1 VKIHSLLDPLGDRA
15 RNKERDNTT
24 EPVLLIGSDAATLLT
39 SELRRYCR
47 GEITGRS
54 FLVAGHRGS
63 GKTTLTGQAFLD
75 VLGECRNQNLPT
87 RPLYVLLHGPNLFP
101 DPQRNAPPP
110 PPPALPAVPAGQQEP
125 LRIVLEH
132 VGKPEPASA
141 QQESEPEPKELRRTL
156 EQIVLCLHRAA
167 AREISDCYRQRAT
180 ESPQELL
187 QERLELAAQLEIE
200 LWECPSAQRL
210 RELWRR
216 AEVLYQG
223 VLFDR
228 LDAAAA
234 GLAPRHDQGLLE
246 LVALTGVCEAYRRIS
261 GTYTRQESQQDA
273 AASKS
278 DLSLALDSTGKNL
291 FGPLLSILTGGLV
304 GAGLFAS
311 TTDALQSTL
320 AGFLAAFGAS
330 MIFKF
335 SASRSRERA
344 LASQQTFLF
353 DMTVA
358 TLDRILPM
366 LIQRLQHA
374 GLAPM
379 FVIDE
384 LDKVE
389 NAILPGVIGYLKKL
403 VAEKAF
409 FCFLTDRSYFEEIL
423 CRSRNQAY
431 SMESSFFAHR
441 LFVAFQF
448 SDFHSY
454 VEKVLVQPEEP
465 KIPAGTPAAAQPQAQ
480 ADLLVPQSLYKNE
493 KLDVEVVPWVLL
505 HRARMH
511 ALDLRRLLE
520 EWLGKLRPGEIR
532 TADEFRFDVTIQVAV
547 EMILT
552 QPILNRRLRQQPEF
566 TQLVHDALY
575 FISRQWKDL
584 EPVDLEDHESFRQY
598 LDQRSGARV
607 AAQNGAPQLLL
618 DEDDL
623 DFLLERVRELADL
636 LLSADAFVARLNRW
650 NEDRRDV
657 GLKPL
662 EEKHLQTLREVLRLT
677 DLPYPR
683 PLLWRRG
690 GSWRELDWRFRPD
703 GRPGPNAEAEVASA
717 VDQKTLKEDMALIQE
732 VASALEMLTG

>member
-1 VKIHSLLDPLGDRA
+1 MKIHSLLDPLGDRA
-15 RNKERDNTT
+15 RNKERDDTM
-24 EPVLLIGSDAATLLT
+24 EPVLLIGSNAATLLT

-75 VLGECRNQNLPT
+75 VLEECRKQNRPT

-101 DPQRNAPPP
+101 DPRRNAPPP
-110 PPPALPAVPAGQQEP
+110 PPPALPTVPAGQPEP

-132 VGKPEPASA
+132 VGKPEPASTK
-141 QQESEPEPKELRRTL
+141 QESEPEPKDLRRTL
-156 EQIVLCLHRAA
+156 EQIVLCLHRAF

-187 QERLELAAQLEIE
+187 QERLELAAQLEVE

-216 AEVLYQG
+216 AEVLYEG
-223 VLFDR
+223 VLFDP

-273 AASKS
+273 ASSKS

-389 NAILPGVIGYLKKL
+389 NTVLPGVIGYLKKL
-403 VAEKAF
+403 VAERAF

-465 KIPAGTPAAAQPQAQ
+465 RIPAGMPAAAQPQAQ
-480 ADLLVPQSLYKNE
+480 ADLLQPQTLYKDE

-532 TADEFRFDVTIQVAV
+532 TTDEFRFDVTIQVAV
-547 EMILT
+547 EMVLT

-566 TQLVHDALY
+566 TQIVHDALY
-575 FISRQWKDL
+575 YISRRWKDL
-584 EPVDLEDHESFRQY
+584 DPLDLDDRESFRQH
-598 LDQRSGARV
+598 LEQRSGAQV
-607 AAQNGAPQLLL
+607 AAQSGVPQLLL
-618 DEDDL
+618 EQDDL
-623 DFLLERVRELADL
+623 DFLLERVRELANL
-636 LLSADAFVARLNRW
+636 LSSADAFVARLNSW
-650 NEDRRDV
+650 NKDRTDV

-662 EEKHLQTLREVLRLT
+662 EDTHLQTLREVLRLT
-677 DLPYPR
+677 DLPYPL
-683 PLLWRRG
+683 PLLSLG
-690 GSWRELDWRFRPD
+690 GSWWFDWRFRPD
-703 GRPGPNAEAEVASA
+703 GRPGPNAGAEVASA
-717 VDQKTLKEDMALIQE
+717 VNPEKLKEDMDLIQE
-732 VASALEMLTG
+732 IESALEMLTG